1 MNRSVINET
10 VFNVESGQK
19 SKIACRC
26 KADFGGLSLFVGCK
40 WKLVESNCPT
50 VLFSLASDSAEFDDS
65 FGNATFTGDS
75 FQEVETTSIP
85 TVTNST
91 QNVTMSSLEAELE
104 SLKQELEQVKEQFNN
119 RKQIQVVKGLNSVQF
134 HP

>member
-1 MNRSVINET
+1 M
-10 VFNVESGQK
+10 
-19 SKIACRC
+19 
-26 KADFGGLSLFVGCK
+26 
-40 WKLVESNCPT
+40 
-50 VLFSLASDSAEFDDS
+50 LFSLASDSAEFDDS

-75 FQEVETTSIP
+75 FEEVETTSIP

-104 SLKQELEQVKEQFNN
+104 SLKQELEKVKEQFNN
-119 RKQIQVVKGLNSVQF
+119 KNQIQVVKGLKSVQF

>member
-1 MNRSVINET
+1 MNRSIINET

-65 FGNATFTGDS
+65 FGNDTFTGDS
-75 FQEVETTSIP
+75 FQEGGG
-85 TVTNST
+85 
-91 QNVTMSSLEAELE
+91 EARRG
-104 SLKQELEQVKEQFNN
+104 LKV
-119 RKQIQVVKGLNSVQF
+119 RKGERGRAREERRRE
-134 HP
+134 